1 MVVYILFIRKKIKEE
16 KNYKSP
22 KCEGC
27 DNLIYSS
34 VAKDEK
40 GCNLTII
47 QIALE
52 KMRRTFVI
60 NKILFFLCLYILFYI
75 YMCSFYIL

>member
-1 MVVYILFIRKKIKEE
+1 MIMAVYILFIRKKIKEE

-40 GCNLTII
+40 GCD
-47 QIALE
+47 
-52 KMRRTFVI
+52 
-60 NKILFFLCLYILFYI
+60 
-75 YMCSFYIL
+75 